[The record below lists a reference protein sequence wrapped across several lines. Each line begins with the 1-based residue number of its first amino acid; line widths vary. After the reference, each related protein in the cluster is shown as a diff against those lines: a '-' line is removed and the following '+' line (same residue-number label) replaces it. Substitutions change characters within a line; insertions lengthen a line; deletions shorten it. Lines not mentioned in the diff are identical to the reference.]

1 MDLASHAGLLA
12 QVIPA
17 VLIAMVVEFR
27 GVHDIWRSVAQD
39 HAKNRSEDERQDVAQ
54 QIQRQVAIQLGVMM
68 VLTLLEVAA
77 LVVAGGRAGPFKL
90 AEWIVR
96 ERFAVFLLAGGIAL
110 ILQWGALALI
120 QAYQR
125 AGLILD
131 QERRGFHR
139 VLRVLLYVTIFGAAL
154 LTFG

>member
-1 MDLASHAGLLA
+1 MDLVSHAGLLA

-27 GVHDIWRSVAQD
+27 AVHDTWRSVAQEQ
-39 HAKNRSEDERQDVAQ
+39 AKNRPQAERQELARLIPR
-54 QIQRQVAIQLGVMM
+54 QIAVQLGVML

-77 LVVAGGRAGPFKL
+77 LVVAGGRSGPLKL

-96 ERFAVFLLAGGIAL
+96 ERVAVFVLAAGLAL
-110 ILQWGALALI
+110 ILQWGALALM
-120 QAYQR
+120 QSYQR

-131 QERRGFHR
+131 EDRRSFHW
-139 VLRVLLYVTIFGAAL
+139 VLRMLLYATIFGAAW